1 MSGAAISLG
10 GHVLELTAPYEMDTV
25 VRPDLSQPGPGQV
38 VVRMVALGLCG
49 TDLHIYSGRGSTY
62 PWVTGHDGAGIIHS
76 LGPGVDLEEGQRVAV
91 DPVVRCEK
99 CAMCRQGKVQLC
111 ANGGYLGMLGPGLA
125 AEYVQLPAAQL
136 IPLPDAVS
144 DLAATVLEPVAVALH
159 TLRRVEP
166 LMPGQGAA
174 AIIGG
179 GPLGILQ
186 AQVSQHFGWDCV
198 VFEPQKRRRD
208 LGSSLG
214 VKMFDPAE
222 AEDIET
228 LQGGPILVI
237 ETSAAAAGVDLAER
251 IASPGSVVAIVGRG
265 PHSPSPASILLK
277 ELSVLGIKGGPGMY
291 SEAVRLVQ
299 EGVVDPASVIT
310 DQFPWS
316 QGAKAFAHTVQNP
329 ETVVRS
335 VLYGAWQ

>member
-1 MSGAAISLG
+1 MTTAATLG
-10 GHVLELTAPYEMDTV
+10 GHVLELIAPYEMETV
-25 VRPDLSQPGPGQV
+25 LRPDLGQPGPGEV
-38 VVRMVALGLCG
+38 VVRMAALGLCG
-49 TDLHIYSGRGSTY
+49 TDLHIYSGRGTTY

-76 LGPGVDLEEGQRVAV
+76 VGLGVDLKEGQRVAV
-91 DPVVRCEK
+91 DPVVRCGQ
-99 CAMCRQGKVQLC
+99 CVMCQEGKVQLC
-111 ANGGYLGMLGPGLA
+111 STGGYLGMLGPGLA

-136 IPLPDAVS
+136 IPLPDTVS

-166 LMPGQGAA
+166 IMPGKGSA

-186 AQVSQHFGWDCV
+186 AQVSQLFGWDCV

-214 VKMFDPAE
+214 VKMHDPAE
-222 AEDIET
+222 ADDIKA
-228 LQGGPILVI
+228 LKGGPQLVI
-237 ETSAAAAGVDLAER
+237 ETSAAGPGVDLAEQ
-251 IASPGSVVAIVGRG
+251 IATPGSVIAIVGRG

-291 SEAVRLVQ
+291 SEAVSLVQ
-299 EGVVDPASVIT
+299 QGIIDPAAVIT
-310 DQFPWS
+310 DQFSWS
-316 QGAKAFAHTVQNP
+316 QGAEAFAHTARNP
-329 ETVVRS
+329 GSVVRS
-335 VLYGAWQ
+335 VLHGAW